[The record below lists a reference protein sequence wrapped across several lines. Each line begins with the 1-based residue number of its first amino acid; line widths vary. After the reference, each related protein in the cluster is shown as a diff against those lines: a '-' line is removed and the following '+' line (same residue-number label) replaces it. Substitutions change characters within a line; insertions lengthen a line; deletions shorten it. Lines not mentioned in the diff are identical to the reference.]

1 MLLIQG
7 PHFNKKSL
15 SSSVTKHF
23 TYTSKS
29 IQLNSVHL
37 QGTPLSDSENPAYL
51 GLIICWP
58 GVKQSSTMK
67 LIFRFSF
74 FPFIFHFFLF
84 VLMKSGEQFKK
95 KKKSLRRS
103 LLKFCLEVQMFTQ
116 QQGLLRAGSVLGRDW
131 WALTSAPWRADS
143 MLYTVIEQELCNC
156 SNHSQWKGGRIKD
169 TQQFLKC
176 NTFINP
182 TGQTFWNL
190 LIVQVPQKLDGLT
203 FDLLLVSCWSIEC
216 ENNHM

>member
-95 KKKSLRRS
+95 KKKLEKVTSKI
-103 LLKFCLEVQMFTQ
+103 LL
-116 QQGLLRAGSVLGRDW
+116 
-131 WALTSAPWRADS
+131 
-143 MLYTVIEQELCNC
+143 
-156 SNHSQWKGGRIKD
+156 GGPNVYPAAR
-169 TQQFLKC
+169 
-176 NTFINP
+176 
-182 TGQTFWNL
+182 
-190 LIVQVPQKLDGLT
+190 VA
-203 FDLLLVSCWSIEC
+203 SCWIRPWQRLMGSDFSTLESRLHAI
-216 ENNHM
+216 HGDWTRTM